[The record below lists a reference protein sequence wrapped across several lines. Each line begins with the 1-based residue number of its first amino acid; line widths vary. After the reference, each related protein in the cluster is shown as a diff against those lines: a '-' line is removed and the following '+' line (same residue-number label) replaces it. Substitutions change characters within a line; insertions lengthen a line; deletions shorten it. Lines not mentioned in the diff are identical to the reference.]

1 MLLLMM
7 ETKGKFQNKLIKKAR
22 FGDQHFDDNMNFLS
36 HEKNVSLGFARRELL
51 PACSVAPSH

>member
-1 MLLLMM
+1 M

-36 HEKNVSLGFARRELL
+36 HEKNVSCFLL
-51 PACSVAPSH
+51 FDSVFVSKD